1 VSRVAQLEQRR
12 RTLLARCQ
20 AQRIELEWRV
30 EQVRQFPRHWLRA
43 RTAGAAGA
51 AALGAGRHP
60 LAWIATVGGLMLLGR
75 TREVLT
81 LMVWARSALTLVS
94 RATQV
99 LSLLG
104 ALRKAR

>member
-1 VSRVAQLEQRR
+1 MSRVAELEQRR
-12 RTLLARCQ
+12 RALLARCD
-20 AQRIELEWRV
+20 AQRLELEWRV

-51 AALGAGRHP
+51 ATLAAGRHP
-60 LAWIATVGGLMLLGR
+60 LAWIAAVGGLMLLGR

-81 LMVWARSALTLVS
+81 LLVWARSALALVS

-99 LSLLG
+99 LSLIG
-104 ALRKAR
+104 ALRKSR

>member
-1 VSRVAQLEQRR
+1 VNRLAELAQRR
-12 RTLLARCQ
+12 RVLLARCD

-30 EQVRQFPRHWLRA
+30 EQVRQFPRNWLRA
-43 RTAGAAGA
+43 RTTGAVGAAS
-51 AALGAGRHP
+51 LGAGRHP
-60 LAWIATVGGLMLLGR
+60 LAWLVAVGGLMLLGR